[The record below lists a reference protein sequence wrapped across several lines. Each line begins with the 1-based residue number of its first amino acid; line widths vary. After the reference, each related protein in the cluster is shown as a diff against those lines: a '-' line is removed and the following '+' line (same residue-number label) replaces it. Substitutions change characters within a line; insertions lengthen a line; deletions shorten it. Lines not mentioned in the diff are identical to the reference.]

1 MVALNRGTYTD
12 DCPSKCTCAIPSE
25 QSRSAMICRTL
36 GVSGKRARKF
46 PSDAWRAVYVTVGL
60 ASRFSE
66 LEGPPFVVLVSPFSP
81 LLGYL

>member
-1 MVALNRGTYTD
+1 
-12 DCPSKCTCAIPSE
+12 
-25 QSRSAMICRTL
+25 MICRTL
-36 GVSGKRARKF
+36 GASGKRARKF
-46 PSDAWRAVYVTVGL
+46 PSDAWRAVDVTVGL